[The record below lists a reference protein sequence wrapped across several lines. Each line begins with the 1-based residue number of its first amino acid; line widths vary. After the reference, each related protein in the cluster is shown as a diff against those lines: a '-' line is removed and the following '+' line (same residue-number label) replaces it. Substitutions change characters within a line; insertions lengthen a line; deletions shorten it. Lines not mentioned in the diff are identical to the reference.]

1 MVRGT
6 QTVAPASV
14 SGDPVSRSSIRR
26 PLGVVAVVAA
36 SALVIVGVP
45 VIAEAASTPTQTTF
59 VFSGAVQGTLT
70 QSDGSCTQI
79 GGYGG
84 TFDFASPLKGSKNI
98 EWTVNVNNLGKQK
111 HGGTFKKFT
120 GLLGNGVS
128 IVLQGSNGKTDYF
141 WITKSGTLTITPTSG
156 HLKVVLGPD
165 QAVSGKPGKGTIYL
179 TGSWGCIAS

>member
-1 MVRGT
+1 MRW
-6 QTVAPASV
+6 Q
-14 SGDPVSRSSIRR
+14 R
-26 PLGVVAVVAA
+26 
-36 SALVIVGVP
+36 IVKAISDSGVP
-45 VIAEAASTPTQTTF
+45 VTRRLIRHRVGLGAIVVTGGLAIFSVPSLAQAATAPSNTTF
-59 VFSGAVQGTLT
+59 KFSGAVQGTLT